1 VAVERSKV
9 SSQASQFAAQLE
21 QLDAELQ
28 ALLQGEVRGVQP
40 SSSVS
45 IGSKEVAN
53 EPVTSVDE
61 KSELGTALAEA
72 FERGDHVITRILGQ
86 PDMLTAEEFAA
97 RLNVPVT
104 ALRER
109 VRRHK
114 VLALSAQKAGVRF
127 PAWQI
132 NPDGKQMRGL
142 PALFDRLPEP
152 WAVFRFL
159 TQHHPELNGKTAVE
173 ALKAGHI
180 KEVLNAADNAR
191 HGFS

>member
-1 VAVERSKV
+1 MQVQPSKIL
-9 SSQASQFAAQLE
+9 SQASQLAAQIE
-21 QLDAELQ
+21 QLEVQLQ
-28 ALLQGEVRGVQP
+28 GLLQGAQGLQEAKKP
-40 SSSVS
+40 
-45 IGSKEVAN
+45 
-53 EPVTSVDE
+53 
-61 KSELGTALAEA
+61 ELGTALAEA
-72 FERGDHVITRILGQ
+72 FERGDHVITRILAQ
-86 PDMLTAEEFAA
+86 PNMLTAKEFAA

-114 VLALSAQKAGVRF
+114 VLALSAQSAQKAGVRF

-132 NPDGKQMRGL
+132 TPDGKEMQGL

-159 TQHHPELNGKTAVE
+159 TQHHPELNGKTAAE